1 MKYKLSTH
9 AKDVMHHRGIELV
22 WIEAVVAAPALIVK
36 INEFKIHMFGTI
48 EANGNRCLKVV
59 VNPAKALIVTVYFD
73 RQMRKRGCK

>member
-1 MKYKLSTH
+1 MKYTLSAH
-9 AKDVMHHRGIELV
+9 AKDVMHHRGIEPMWV
-22 WIEAVVAAPALIVK
+22 DVVVAAPTLIVK
-36 INEFKIHMFGTI
+36 INEFETHMFGMI